1 MAHGQH
7 GVGGFWA
14 AIRYRRA
21 MDRRLRRAEWIAVGV
36 VLVAILLVTLWPSR
50 VDAPVDGSLQRTLL
64 RWHGL
69 GLPSFVDYSFVQTA
83 ANVAMFV
90 PLGALIASVT
100 VRPLW
105 WVSGVLG
112 LTLSL
117 CVEFA
122 QYTLLPARL
131 ASAGDL
137 ASNTAGALVG
147 GAAVA
152 ILRTVLARRR
162 RRPS

>member
-1 MAHGQH
+1 ME
-7 GVGGFWA
+7 
-14 AIRYRRA
+14 
-21 MDRRLRRAEWIAVGV
+21 RRLRRTEWVAVGV
-36 VLVAILLVTLWPSR
+36 AVVLILLVTLWPSR
-50 VDAPVDGSLQRTLL
+50 VDAPIDGTLQHTLL

-69 GLPSFVDYSFVQTA
+69 GLPAFVDYDFVQTA
-83 ANVAMFV
+83 ANVLLFA
-90 PLGALIASVT
+90 PLGALLASVF

-117 CVEFA
+117 SVEFA

-137 ASNTAGALVG
+137 ASNTAGALLG
-147 GAAVA
+147 GALVA
-152 ILRTVLARRR
+152 LARARGHGGTPNAGETSAEAPR
-162 RRPS
+162 SA